1 MDKRGISED
10 ELKAKL
16 AEKGI
21 NLDDLKSMSPE
32 QALQMQSTIEAA
44 IKEIEAEKASSNS
57 KGNAAANSNKSVKV
71 TNSKIENAKE
81 NKPID
86 AKLGGVEKDPVLEEG
101 KEPVV
106 TEPTAI
112 WGQNIF
118 RNKSLAL
125 FRQTND
131 IKPPDSYILGIGD
144 QVTVAI
150 WGMSQLNETYEINA
164 DGYIAPDRMPRIFLK
179 GVTIGKAKPMLKN

>member
-1 MDKRGISED
+1 MFNFKIYLQILFLALLYGNSAQVIAQQKQIVEQQARNELDKRGISED

-112 WGQNIF
+112 LI
-118 RNKSLAL
+118 S
-125 FRQTND
+125 
-131 IKPPDSYILGIGD
+131 
-144 QVTVAI
+144 
-150 WGMSQLNETYEINA
+150 
-164 DGYIAPDRMPRIFLK
+164 
-179 GVTIGKAKPMLKN
+179 